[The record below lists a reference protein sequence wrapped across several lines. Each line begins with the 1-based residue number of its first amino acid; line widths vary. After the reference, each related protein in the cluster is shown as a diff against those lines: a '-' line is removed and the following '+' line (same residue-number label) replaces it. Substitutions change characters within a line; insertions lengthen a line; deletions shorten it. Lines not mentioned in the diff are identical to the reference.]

1 MARSGD
7 RPQPDLPD
15 EPVSITDP
23 VEISFWL
30 GTYRE
35 RRRLAL
41 SEDQPEPVQNVR
53 HSNGG
58 LLQRR
63 AGLA

>member
-1 MARSGD
+1 MARSGNQ
-7 RPQPDLPD
+7 PQPDLPQ

-41 SEDQPEPVQNVR
+41 SEDQREPVQNVR
-53 HSNGG
+53 HSNGR

-63 AGLA
+63 EELA